1 MLTAVTTA
9 ILVLACAAAAW
20 FDLRE
25 RRIPNWLT
33 VGAVAAA
40 LLLRL
45 PGGLGEVGAGLAG
58 VLVGFA
64 VALPLFLV
72 GGLGG
77 GDLKLIAAIGAFL
90 GPARLFFALLIT
102 ALVGGAMAIA
112 IIIRRKA
119 GPQTAANLYT
129 LISTFSVR
137 SFAGWKKD
145 SGVPLTIHSP
155 SVITLPYGVAIA
167 LGAVVAWL
175 VYASRPGWSLLATLA
190 G

>member
-1 MLTAVTTA
+1 MPTVVTTVVL
-9 ILVLACAAAAW
+9 ILVCLAAAW

-33 VGAVAAA
+33 MGAIAAA

-45 PGGLGEVGAGLAG
+45 PGGMGDVGVGLMGA
-58 VLVGFA
+58 LVGFA
-64 VALPLFLV
+64 VALPFFLV

-90 GPARLFFALLIT
+90 GPTRLFFALLIT
-102 ALVGGAMAIA
+102 AVVGGLMAIA
-112 IIIRRKA
+112 LIIQRRA
-119 GPQTAANLYT
+119 GSQTAANLYT
-129 LISTFSVR
+129 LISTFSIR
-137 SFAGWKKD
+137 SFTGWKKE

-155 SVITLPYGVAIA
+155 SVITLPYGVPIA
-167 LGAVVAWL
+167 VGAVVAWL
-175 VYASRPGWSLLATLA
+175 VYASHPGWSLLATLA